1 MTTKLPRWWPFA
13 ALAVIVALAASRLW
27 LLPFHYSSD
36 HNEGWN
42 AFQALRAMGQ
52 GPLYPPSDALTG
64 NNYPPL
70 SFLVVG
76 ALGRLVGD
84 EIVAGRLIALAAVM
98 GVAALIV
105 VTLRRLG
112 SGREAAWSGALL
124 FLLLNATL
132 LRKYLAVDDPQWLG
146 HLLMTAALPLLLPAQ
161 PGEEPA
167 RGRVIVAALLML
179 AGGLVKQN
187 LVAWPI
193 AATAWLALHHR
204 RALIAW
210 LATVV
215 IAGAATLL
223 ACWWAYGPD
232 LFRDM
237 LGAARDYSLGRMAY
251 RSLPAVAAMLPL
263 MWWAWPLVKRR
274 HDDRRIDLILI
285 AILVAVPLGIIQRSG
300 AGVDINAHFE
310 AFIALSIGAALA
322 LPPHVQRGRAATA
335 TMAACLAI
343 LVIVGVIAEVRE
355 VSQLPRRRA
364 ASDAM
369 IGHIAAIPGPVACEI
384 QALCYWA
391 GKSFEL
397 DYFLYSQRVQ
407 QAGASPAL
415 DRVIRQRR
423 WAGAMIAP
431 NGSDNAAERARVR
444 VVSRITREMRPLFV
458 DSDGRRLMV
467 PRR

>member
-27 LLPFHYSSD
+27 LVPLHYSSD

-76 ALGRLVGD
+76 ALARLIGD
-84 EIVAGRLIALAAVM
+84 EIVAGRLIAFTAVT
-98 GVAALIV
+98 GVAALIA

-112 SGREAAWSGALL
+112 SGREAAWGGALL

-146 HLLMTAALPLLLPAQ
+146 HLLMTAALPLLLSAQ
-161 PGEEPA
+161 PAEEPA
-167 RGRVIVAALLML
+167 RGRVILAALLML

-204 RALIAW
+204 RAMIAW
-210 LATVV
+210 LATAV
-215 IAGAATLL
+215 IAGGATLL
-223 ACWWAYGPD
+223 ACWWSYGPD

-237 LGAARDYSLGRMAY
+237 LGAARDYSLGRMAS
-251 RSLPAVAAMLPL
+251 RSLPAVAVMLPL
-263 MWWAWPLVKRR
+263 IWWAWPLVKLR

-322 LPPHVQRGRAATA
+322 LPLHVQRGRAVKAV
-335 TMAACLAI
+335 MAACLAI
-343 LVIVGVIAEVRE
+343 LVTVGAIAEVRE

-369 IGHIAAIPGPVACEI
+369 IGHIAAIRGPVACEI

-397 DYFLYSQRVQ
+397 DYFLYSQRAR

-415 DRVIRQRR
+415 DRIIRQRR
-423 WAGAMIAP
+423 LAGAMIAP
-431 NGSDNAAERARVR
+431 NGPDNEAERARKR
-444 VVSRITREMRPLFV
+444 VVSRITQEMRPLFV

-467 PRR
+467 PRQ

>member
-1 MTTKLPRWWPFA
+1 MMTKLPRWWPFV

-27 LLPFHYSSD
+27 LLPLHYSSD

-70 SFLVVG
+70 SFLIVG

-84 EIVAGRLIALAAVM
+84 EIIAGRLIALGAVM

-105 VTLRRLG
+105 VTQRRLG
-112 SGREAAWSGALL
+112 CGREAAWSGALL

-146 HLLMTAALPLLLPAQ
+146 HLLMTAALPLLLPAHR
-161 PGEEPA
+161 GEEPA
-167 RGRVIVAALLML
+167 RGRVIIAALLML

-193 AATAWLALHHR
+193 AVTAWFALHHR
-204 RALIAW
+204 RTLIVW
-210 LATVV
+210 LATAV
-215 IAGAATLL
+215 IAGGASLL
-223 ACWWAYGPD
+223 VCWWAYGPD

-237 LGAARDYSLGRMAY
+237 LGAARDYSIGRMTY
-251 RSLPAVAAMLPL
+251 KSLPAVAVMVPL
-263 MWWAWPLVKRR
+263 MWWAWPLVKLRP
-274 HDDRRIDLILI
+274 DNRRIDLILI

-322 LPPHVQRGRAATA
+322 LPPHVQRGRAAKA

-343 LVIVGVIAEVRE
+343 LVIVGVIAQARE

-369 IGHIAAIPGPVACEI
+369 TGRIAAIPGPVACEI

-397 DYFLYSQRVQ
+397 DYFLYSERAQ

-415 DRVIRQRR
+415 DHVIRERR

-431 NGSDNAAERARVR
+431 NGPDNSAERAREQ
-444 VVSRITREMRPLFV
+444 VVSRITQEMRPLFV

-467 PRR
+467 QR

>member
-27 LLPFHYSSD
+27 LLPLHYSSD

-70 SFLVVG
+70 SFLIVG

-84 EIVAGRLIALAAVM
+84 EIIAGRLIALAAVM
-98 GVAALIV
+98 GVAALIG

-112 SGREAAWSGALL
+112 SGREAAWGGALV

-146 HLLMTAALPLLLPAQ
+146 HLLMTAALLLLLPAH

-167 RGRVIVAALLML
+167 RGRVILAALLML

-204 RALIAW
+204 RALILW
-210 LATVV
+210 LATAV
-215 IAGAATLL
+215 IGGGAALL

-237 LGAARDYSLGRMAY
+237 MGAARDYSLGRMAY

-263 MWWAWPLVKRR
+263 MWWAWPLKKLW
-274 HDDRRIDLILI
+274 HDDRRIHLVLI
-285 AILVAVPLGIIQRSG
+285 AIGVAVPLGIIQRSG

-310 AFIALSIGAALA
+310 AFIALSMGAALA
-322 LPPHVQRGRAATA
+322 LSPNVQRGRAATA
-335 TMAACLAI
+335 TMAVCLAI
-343 LVIVGVIAEVRE
+343 LVIVGVIAEARE
-355 VSQLPRRRA
+355 MSQLPRRRA

-369 IGHIAAIPGPVACEI
+369 IGHIAATPGPVACEI

-415 DRVIRQRR
+415 DRIIRQRR

-431 NGSDNAAERARVR
+431 NGADNAAERARGR
-444 VVSRITREMRPLFV
+444 VVSRITQEMRPLFV

-467 PRR
+467 PQ